1 MSQFM
6 ACHETST
13 RRPRLIPIGEVAR
26 VEPQHPAR
34 AIFAPTTITLKSG
47 ERVHVVERLATVR
60 AMAYNPLW
68 RIDA

>member
-26 VEPQHPAR
+26 VEPQNPAR
-34 AIFAPTTITLKSG
+34 AVFAPTTITLKSG
-47 ERVHVVERLATVR
+47 ERVHVVERLATVQ
-60 AMAYNPLW
+60 AMAYSPLLTL
-68 RIDA
+68 DA

>member
-13 RRPRLIPIGEVAR
+13 RRPRLIPIGEIAR
-26 VEPQHPAR
+26 VEPQNPAR

-47 ERVHVVERLATVR
+47 ERVHVVEQLSTVR
-60 AMAYNPLW
+60 AMAYTPLW
-68 RIDA
+68 RVDA

>member
-26 VEPQHPAR
+26 VEPKDPVR

-47 ERVHVVERLATVR
+47 EQVEVTERLATVR
-60 AMAYNPLW
+60 AMAYTPLW
-68 RIDA
+68 LLDA